1 MMKGLFD
8 TLINAFKV
16 PDLRK
21 KLLFTAFIM
30 AIYMIGGLIPSPGI
44 NREAFTQ
51 LVQNWGQIGGLMDI
65 ISGGGLYAATIFAM
79 GITPYINSSIIMQL
93 LTVAIPALE
102 RMQKEGET
110 GRKKIQRIVRFV
122 TIGLALLQASVFC
135 YATRSAMTDYLPRP
149 LNAALI
155 ILTFTAGTAFIMW
168 LGERINEKGIGNGI
182 SLIIFAGIVTRIPDM
197 ARQLVIYA
205 QDIYGK
211 VNAYTLDNLERIR
224 NRVLGFLAG
233 GGLFIVVSLVS
244 IAIIIFVIYVQNAE
258 RRVPV
263 QYSKRVIGRKIYGGQ
278 NTYIPLKVNQS
289 GVMPV
294 IFTMSMIALPS
305 TIVTMF
311 FANSDNSFVNAL
323 RDPSEHWWYY
333 AVNFLLIIG
342 FTFFYSAIQFNPIE
356 ISNNLQK
363 NGGYVPGVRPGRP
376 TSDFIART
384 ARRLNWADALFLA
397 IVVLVPTLIGK
408 FTGLPNVWFAGT
420 SVLIMTGVA
429 NDLVKQ
435 IESQMVTHHYKGF
448 LD

>member
-1 MMKGLFD
+1 MKGLFD
-8 TLINAFKV
+8 TLTNAFRV

-21 KLLFTAFIM
+21 KLFFTAFILGL
-30 AIYMIGGLIPSPGI
+30 YMVGGLIPTPGI
-44 NREAFTQ
+44 DREIFTD
-51 LVQNWGQIGGLMDI
+51 LVSSSMGQIGSLMDI
-65 ISGGGLYAATIFAM
+65 MSAGNLYAATIFAM
-79 GITPYINSSIIMQL
+79 GISPYINASIIMQL

-110 GRKKIQRIVRFV
+110 GRKKIQKIVRYATV
-122 TIGLALLQASVFC
+122 GLALLQASVFC
-135 YATRSAMTDYLPRP
+135 YTTQAAMTGSLPKA
-149 LNAALI
+149 LNAVLI
-155 ILTFTAGTAFIMW
+155 IATFTAGTAFIMW

-182 SLIIFAGIVTRIPDM
+182 SLLIFAGIVTRIPRM
-197 ARQLVIYA
+197 AESLYYYSI
-205 QDIYGK
+205 DIAGK
-211 VNAYTLDNLERIR
+211 MPNA
-224 NRVLGFLAG
+224 VLGAIAG
-233 GGLFIVVSLVS
+233 ILMFSAVAGASVLIIVYVLFI
-244 IAIIIFVIYVQNAE
+244 QNAE

-311 FANSDNSFVNAL
+311 FASSTNPIAVAL
-323 RDPSEHWWYY
+323 RNPAGSWWYY
-333 AVNFLLIIG
+333 VLNLFLIIG
-342 FTFFYSAIQFNPIE
+342 FTFFYSMIQFNPIE

-363 NGGYVPGVRPGRP
+363 NGGFIPGVRPGRP

-384 ARRLNWADALFLA
+384 ASRLNWADALFLSS
-397 IVVLVPTLIGK
+397 VVLVPTMIGQMS
-408 FTGLPNVWFAGT
+408 GQPDVWFAGT

-435 IESQMVTHHYKGF
+435 IQSQMVTHHYKGF